1 MFVGARADVYKQLAG
16 VTQYPSTE
24 GYIPTNNP
32 TKRPD
37 KYFQDIPEKH
47 NYKPFLFK
55 SHLQLLKGHVTCQVY
70 FVIMAIDR
78 IHYLF

>member
-32 TKRPD
+32 KKRPD

-47 NYKPFLFK
+47 LTTNLSYYIIIYYIIYIIIVL
-55 SHLQLLKGHVTCQVY
+55 
-70 FVIMAIDR
+70 
-78 IHYLF
+78 